1 MGEKVFGYARVSSR
15 DQNLGRQL
23 DALKAAGVEERDIF
37 TDKASGASFDR
48 AGYQALLQVLRPGDC
63 VFILSLDR
71 LGRDYTEIQTQWQ
84 HITREIGADIVVL
97 DMPLLDTRK
106 HGDLDQRF
114 IADLTLQILAYVAE
128 RERQCIRE
136 RQRQGIELARKEGKQ
151 MGRPKTKL
159 PENWADL
166 MQAVDAGE
174 MTPAEARRQSGLS
187 ESTFF
192 RYLRKHRAE
201 KNA

>member
-1 MGEKVFGYARVSSR
+1 MGNAKVFGYARVSSR

-63 VFILSLDR
+63 VVILSLDR
-71 LGRDYTEIQTQWQ
+71 LGRNYTEIRNQWQ
-84 HITREIGADIVVL
+84 HITRELGADIFVI
-97 DMPLLDTRK
+97 DSPMLDTRK

-114 IADLTLQILAYVAE
+114 IADLVLEILAYVAE
-128 RERQCIRE
+128 RERQSIRE
-136 RQRQGIELARKEGKQ
+136 RQRQGIELAKKGGKH
-151 MGRPKTKL
+151 MGRPSATK
-159 PENWADL
+159 PENWDTVISEW
-166 MQAVDAGE
+166 QAGNITA
-174 MTPAEARRQSGLS
+174 TEAMKQLNMKRT
-187 ESTFF
+187 TF
-192 RYLRKHRAE
+192 YKLVKAE